1 MGILEGLKRTLNI
14 AGAKI
19 IVALENNKI
28 SQSDLIK
35 GGVVVTAPEYRLSGS
50 SIKIELQEFYTDK
63 EERQKLWIP
72 GQRDTPAILEVTINK
87 THAEVGLLGAFDF
100 EPKSEHRFPFEVRVP
115 RNCRI
120 STANTKTGWQLA
132 VTMDIPKAK
141 DPEIKVLL
149 KIQPAKAFLAIVKV
163 CEEKLGFQLKST
175 NWYSRTSR
183 TYFHLSP
190 LEALR
195 PELDSLQVG
204 MGQEEGG
211 DVEGVLTFNLKEK
224 SIGDYFKA
232 FMGKDLIK
240 RNFRLAISQIFSN
253 DGNVNRGEIAKV
265 IGDAVR
271 EVTGQRP
278 Y

>member
-19 IVALENNKI
+19 IVALENNKH

-35 GGVVVTAPEYRLSGS
+35 GEVVVTAPEYRLSGN
-50 SIKIELQEFYTDK
+50 SIKIELKEFYTTK

-72 GQRDTPAILEVTINK
+72 GQRDTPALLDVTINK
-87 THAEVGLLGAFDF
+87 TYAEVGLLSAFDF

-141 DPEIKVLL
+141 DPEVKVLL

-163 CEEKLGFQLKST
+163 CKEKLGFQVKST
-175 NWYSRTSR
+175 HYWHSRSSR
-183 TYFHLSP
+183 TYF
-190 LEALR
+190 
-195 PELDSLQVG
+195 
-204 MGQEEGG
+204 
-211 DVEGVLTFNLKEK
+211 
-224 SIGDYFKA
+224 
-232 FMGKDLIK
+232 
-240 RNFRLAISQIFSN
+240 RL
-253 DGNVNRGEIAKV
+253 
-265 IGDAVR
+265 
-271 EVTGQRP
+271 
-278 Y
+278 